1 MKAAELSYE
10 CPSSLEEALEIKK
23 RWGLSAQFL
32 AGGQSLIPAVNM
44 RLNSSECLIDLN
56 RIASLRG
63 IREEDGGI
71 VIGAMTRHAEVAASP
86 LVRRRLPALVEAS
99 RFLAHSAIRNR
110 GTFGGSI
117 ALFDPAA
124 EWPAACL
131 LLDAQVHTVS
141 PAGRR
146 SIAAERFI
154 QGLYKTDLDE
164 NGLIESVTI
173 PFQEPAERSV
183 VLEQSRRL
191 GDFASAAVMARGV
204 LDGISAPWLRMVFFA
219 LSDRPLRI
227 ESLEQELTLLARE
240 GRLSEIESRV
250 KDALSSRT
258 LVADLYHSVPT
269 KRHLAAVLARRAIT
283 ALVTPQS

>member
-1 MKAAELSYE
+1 VKAAELSYE
-10 CPSSLEEALEIKK
+10 CPSSLEEALELKK
-23 RWGLSAQFL
+23 HWKLSAQFL
-32 AGGQSLIPAVNM
+32 AGGQSLIPAINM

-63 IREEDGGI
+63 IREEDGCV

-86 LVRRRLPALVEAS
+86 IVRRRLPALVEAS

-124 EWPAACL
+124 EWPAACS
-131 LLDAQVHTVS
+131 LLDARIHTVS

-146 SIAAERFI
+146 TIAAERFI

-164 NGLIESVTI
+164 NGLIESVSI
-173 PFQEPAERSV
+173 PFQEPVERSV

-204 LDGISAPWLRMVFFA
+204 LNDTSAPALRLVFFA
-219 LSDRPLRI
+219 VSDRPLRI
-227 ESLEQELTLLARE
+227 ESLEEQLIPLARE
-240 GRLSEIESRV
+240 GLLPEIESVV
-250 KDALSSRT
+250 KEALTSRA

-269 KRHLAAVLARRAIT
+269 KRHLAAVLARRAI
-283 ALVTPQS
+283 AMLLTPQS

>member
-1 MKAAELSYE
+1 M
-10 CPSSLEEALEIKK
+10 P
-23 RWGLSAQFL
+23 R
-32 AGGQSLIPAVNM
+32 
-44 RLNSSECLIDLN
+44 
-56 RIASLRG
+56 
-63 IREEDGGI
+63 
-71 VIGAMTRHAEVAASP
+71 VAASP
-86 LVRRRLPALVEAS
+86 IVRQRLPALVEAG

-131 LLDAQVHTVS
+131 LLDAQIHTVS

-146 SIAAERFI
+146 SIAADRFI

-164 NGLIESVTI
+164 NGMIESVSI

-204 LDGISAPWLRMVFFA
+204 MTDTSAPTLRLVLLRGVGPPA
-219 LSDRPLRI
+219 AHRVARAGTDSAGARGPPSRDRATREGGADFPGARRRSVPLRAHQT
-227 ESLEQELTLLARE
+227 SSGRRPRPTCDGGAR
-240 GRLSEIESRV
+240 GAPVMNPSPTPR
-250 KDALSSRT
+250 
-258 LVADLYHSVPT
+258 T
-269 KRHLAAVLARRAIT
+269 KR
-283 ALVTPQS
+283 